1 MAMKKIL
8 VIYTG
13 GTIGMSKT
21 GTNGALI
28 PVEFEQLYKLI
39 PELNDLPASIDFHS
53 WEQPIDSTEMTP
65 ELWVKLA
72 TQIYENYNHYNGFV
86 VLHGSDTMAFTASA
100 LSFMLRN
107 LNKPIIFTGSQLPI
121 NIIRTDGKENLL
133 TSIELALLED
143 PDGTPAIRESV
154 IYFEY
159 KLYRGNR
166 TYKHSSESF
175 KAYSSPNY
183 PLLGEAGL
191 EITLNHP
198 YLMPAPVNPLEF
210 QPQIDS
216 NILNISLF
224 PGINFKWIRKV
235 LENSAELKALIL
247 LTYGSGNAPKDPE
260 LGILLKSF
268 RDRNIPVINI
278 SQCKSGSVKMGK
290 YEVSRWL
297 MDLDVISGY
306 DMTREAAI
314 TKTMNILPQIKNPN
328 DFRKMF
334 QTSISG
340 ELTVK

>member
-1 MAMKKIL
+1 MKKIL

-13 GTIGMSKT
+13 GTIGMAKT
-21 GTNGALI
+21 GANGALA
-28 PVEFEQLYKLI
+28 PVKFEQLYRLI
-39 PELNDLPASIDFHS
+39 PELNDLPAAIDFYS

-65 ELWVKLA
+65 DLWVKLA
-72 TQIYENYNHYNGFV
+72 GQIFENYRLYDGFV

-107 LNKPIIFTGSQLPI
+107 LDKPIIFTGSQLPI

-133 TSIELALLED
+133 TSIEIALLED
-143 PDGTPAIRESV
+143 SEGRPAIRESA

-191 EITLNHP
+191 EIRLNHP
-198 YLMPAPVNPLEF
+198 YLLPAPVAPIEF
-210 QPQIDS
+210 YPKIES
-216 NILNISLF
+216 NIINISLF
-224 PGINFKWIRKV
+224 PGINFKWMRNV
-235 LENSAELKALIL
+235 LETSPELKALIL

-260 LGILLKSF
+260 LRGLLKCL

-278 SQCKSGSVKMGK
+278 SQCKSGSVKMGE

-314 TKTMNILPQIKNPN
+314 TKTMNLLPLAKNPD
-328 DFRKMF
+328 DFRRMF
-334 QTSISG
+334 QTSLSG